1 MFYKEQISSAA
12 PAPKSHL
19 LFLRHPLRRCWSSA
33 GAPGAALGAS
43 PQHQPLGQDPK
54 MIFASFQGGFGCL
67 LPPGCDTR
75 AEGHSVGVTKPAP
88 SLGGDT
94 SALLS
99 QKPAPCDIEGPVCS
113 FLLLFGFIFIFYF
126 IWVSFIL
133 QLSAFIFIFIW
144 VSFILQLS
152 AFIWVYLCS
161 FLFLRLLC
169 PVLQLSA
176 LTWFHLSEQIAD
188 N

>member
-67 LPPGCDTR
+67 LPAGCHTR

-133 QLSAFIFIFIW
+133 QLSAFIWVHLSIFLLLFLFLFGFHLFCSSLLLFGFICAAFCFY
-144 VSFILQLS
+144 VSCVL
-152 AFIWVYLCS
+152 YCS
-161 FLFLRLLC
+161 FLL
-169 PVLQLSA
+169 
-176 LTWFHLSEQIAD
+176 
-188 N
+188 